1 MRCLG
6 ILIQPLISFIFVSH
20 DVVILRAERKELLY
34 NQMLCP
40 TIVDIWVDAWQR
52 FTPKGCKKKKK
63 KQIAALVFP
72 SQHILI
78 KALLFVLYR
87 EIKYNCLSVE

>member
-40 TIVDIWVDAWQR
+40 TIVDIWVDAWQQ
-52 FTPKGCKKKKK
+52 FTPKGCKKKNQ
-63 KQIAALVFP
+63 QIPALVFP

-87 EIKYNCLSVE
+87 EIKYNYLSVE